1 MKKFL
6 MAAIALFM
14 MAGTALATENVIEVK
29 SGVTITQQENVVDRL
44 IKLIEGYTKQIN
56 AAKTLDELKAVA
68 VKCEEEMTAFE
79 EKYADEI
86 MAFGGT
92 LTEEQM
98 EKYEAKL
105 EQVLEA
111 FEAAAE
117 KKAEELIGEFEFE
130 DAES

>member
-1 MKKFL
+1 
-6 MAAIALFM
+6 M

-44 IKLIEGYTKQIN
+44 IKLIEGYTKQIS
-56 AAKTLDELKAVA
+56 AAKTLDELMAVA

-86 MAFGGT
+86 MAFEGT

>member
-1 MKKFL
+1 
-6 MAAIALFM
+6 
-14 MAGTALATENVIEVK
+14 
-29 SGVTITQQENVVDRL
+29 
-44 IKLIEGYTKQIN
+44 
-56 AAKTLDELKAVA
+56 
-68 VKCEEEMTAFE
+68 
-79 EKYADEI
+79 
-86 MAFGGT
+86 
-92 LTEEQM
+92 M